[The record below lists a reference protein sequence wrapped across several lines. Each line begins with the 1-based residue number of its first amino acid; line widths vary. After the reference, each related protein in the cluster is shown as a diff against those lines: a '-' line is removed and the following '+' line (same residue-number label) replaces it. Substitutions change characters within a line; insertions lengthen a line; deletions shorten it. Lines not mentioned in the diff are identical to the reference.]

1 MANLT
6 GTWLGTYWQDDMPTR
21 FEMSIA
27 QGGNALSGNI
37 LDDGNLGEATITGE
51 AIGRNIQFSK
61 RYISISQGNILY
73 QGLLSEDEHLMQGE
87 WILKMYSS
95 TYGEMIDSG
104 RWEATRSE
112 NDLANELT
120 QYLAKKKE
128 LSLVS
133 GVLQPSI
140 IALKIETGTLTNHSA
155 DCTTRASGNV
165 PPVDR
170 IL

>member
-51 AIGRNIQFSK
+51 AIGRNVQFSK

-73 QGLLSEDEHLMQGE
+73 QGLLSEDENLMQGE

-95 TYGEMIDSG
+95 VHGEMTDSG
-104 RWEATRSE
+104 RWEAIRSE

-120 QYLAKKKE
+120 QYLARKKD
-128 LSLVS
+128 LALVS
-133 GVLQPSI
+133 G
-140 IALKIETGTLTNHSA
+140 AL
-155 DCTTRASGNV
+155 
-165 PPVDR
+165 
-170 IL
+170 

>member
-6 GTWLGTYWQDDMPTR
+6 GTWLGTYWQDDTPTR

-37 LDDGNLGEATITGE
+37 LDDGDLGEATITGE
-51 AIGRNIQFSK
+51 AIRRNVEFSK
-61 RYISISQGNILY
+61 RYVGVSQGNILY
-73 QGLLSEDEHLMQGE
+73 QGLLSEDENLMQGE
-87 WILKMYSS
+87 WILKMSS
-95 TYGEMIDSG
+95 PAYGEMTDSG

-133 GVLQPSI
+133 GVL
-140 IALKIETGTLTNHSA
+140 
-155 DCTTRASGNV
+155 
-165 PPVDR
+165 
-170 IL
+170 

>member
-61 RYISISQGNILY
+61 RYIRISQGNILY
-73 QGLLSEDEHLMQGE
+73 QGLLSEDENLIQGE
-87 WILKMYSS
+87 WILKMYSPV
-95 TYGEMIDSG
+95 YGEMTDSG
-104 RWEATRSE
+104 GWEATRNK
-112 NDLANELT
+112 NDLSNELT

-133 GVLQPSI
+133 GVL
-140 IALKIETGTLTNHSA
+140 
-155 DCTTRASGNV
+155 
-165 PPVDR
+165 
-170 IL
+170 

>member
-21 FEMSIA
+21 FEMVIA

-37 LDDGNLGEATITGE
+37 LDDGPLGEAKMTGE
-51 AIGRNIQFSK
+51 AIWRNVRFFK
-61 RYISISQGNILY
+61 RYIGISQGNILY
-73 QGLLSEDEHLMQGE
+73 QGLLSEDENLMQGE
-87 WILKMYSS
+87 WVLKMSS
-95 TYGEMIDSG
+95 PVYGEMTDSG

-112 NDLANELT
+112 NDLSNELT

-133 GVLQPSI
+133 GVL
-140 IALKIETGTLTNHSA
+140 
-155 DCTTRASGNV
+155 
-165 PPVDR
+165 
-170 IL
+170 

>member
-37 LDDGNLGEATITGE
+37 LDDGDLGEATMTGE
-51 AIGRNIQFSK
+51 AIGRNIQFTK
-61 RYISISQGNILY
+61 RYVSAFQGKILY
-73 QGLLSEDEHLMQGE
+73 QGLLSEDENLMQGK
-87 WILKMYSS
+87 WGLKMYSPA
-95 TYGEMIDSG
+95 YGEMTDSG

-112 NDLANELT
+112 NDLSNELT
-120 QYLAKKKE
+120 QYLARKKE

-133 GVLQPSI
+133 GVL
-140 IALKIETGTLTNHSA
+140 
-155 DCTTRASGNV
+155 
-165 PPVDR
+165 
-170 IL
+170 

>member
-6 GTWLGTYWQDDMPTR
+6 GTWLGTYWQDDMLTR

-37 LDDGNLGEATITGE
+37 LDDGDLGEATITGE
-51 AIGRNIQFSK
+51 AIGRNVQFSK
-61 RYISISQGNILY
+61 RYVGISQGNILY
-73 QGLLSEDEHLMQGE
+73 QGLLSEDENLMQGE
-87 WILKMYSS
+87 WILQMSS
-95 TYGEMIDSG
+95 PAYGEMTDSG

-128 LSLVS
+128 LISVS
-133 GVLQPSI
+133 GV
-140 IALKIETGTLTNHSA
+140 
-155 DCTTRASGNV
+155 R
-165 PPVDR
+165 
-170 IL
+170 

>member
-21 FEMSIA
+21 FEMSIT

-37 LDDGNLGEATITGE
+37 LDDGDLGEATITGE
-51 AIGRNIQFSK
+51 AIGRNVQFFK
-61 RYISISQGNILY
+61 RYIGFSQGSILY
-73 QGLLSEDEHLMQGE
+73 QGLLSENENLMEGE

-95 TYGEMIDSG
+95 VYGEMTDSG

-133 GVLQPSI
+133 GVL
-140 IALKIETGTLTNHSA
+140 
-155 DCTTRASGNV
+155 
-165 PPVDR
+165 
-170 IL
+170 

>member
-6 GTWLGTYWQDDMPTR
+6 GTWLGTYWQDDMPAR

-37 LDDGNLGEATITGE
+37 LDDGDLGEATITGE
-51 AIGRNIQFSK
+51 AIGRNVEFSK
-61 RYISISQGNILY
+61 RYIGISQGNILY
-73 QGLLSEDEHLMQGE
+73 QGLLSEDENLMQGE
-87 WILKMYSS
+87 WTLKMSS
-95 TYGEMIDSG
+95 PTYGEMTDSG

-112 NDLANELT
+112 NDLSNELT

-133 GVLQPSI
+133 SVL
-140 IALKIETGTLTNHSA
+140 
-155 DCTTRASGNV
+155 
-165 PPVDR
+165 
-170 IL
+170 

>member
-27 QGGNALSGNI
+27 KGGNALSGNI

-51 AIGRNIQFSK
+51 AIGRNIQFSR

-73 QGLLSEDEHLMQGE
+73 QGLLSENENLMEGE

-95 TYGEMIDSG
+95 VYGEMTDSG

-133 GVLQPSI
+133 GVL
-140 IALKIETGTLTNHSA
+140 
-155 DCTTRASGNV
+155 
-165 PPVDR
+165 
-170 IL
+170 

>member
-21 FEMSIA
+21 FEMVIA

-37 LDDGNLGEATITGE
+37 LDDGNLGEATITGR

-61 RYISISQGNILY
+61 RYVSAFQGKILY
-73 QGLLSEDEHLMQGE
+73 QGLLSKDENLMQGE
-87 WILKMYSS
+87 WGLKMYSS
-95 TYGEMIDSG
+95 AYGEITDSG

-112 NDLANELT
+112 NDLSNELT

-128 LSLVS
+128 LAPVS
-133 GVLQPSI
+133 SRP
-140 IALKIETGTLTNHSA
+140 
-155 DCTTRASGNV
+155 
-165 PPVDR
+165 
-170 IL
+170 

>member
-21 FEMSIA
+21 FEMVIA
-27 QGGNALSGNI
+27 QGGNI
-37 LDDGNLGEATITGE
+37 LDDDSQREATMTGE
-51 AIGRNIQFSK
+51 AIGRNVQFSK

-73 QGLLSEDEHLMQGE
+73 QGLLSEDENLMQGE
-87 WILKMYSS
+87 WILKMSS
-95 TYGEMIDSG
+95 SVYGEMTDSG

-112 NDLANELT
+112 NDLSNELT

-133 GVLQPSI
+133 GVL
-140 IALKIETGTLTNHSA
+140 
-155 DCTTRASGNV
+155 
-165 PPVDR
+165 
-170 IL
+170 

>member
-37 LDDGNLGEATITGE
+37 LDDGDLGEATITGK

-61 RYISISQGNILY
+61 RYISIPQGKILY
-73 QGLLSEDEHLMQGE
+73 QGLLSEDENLMQGE
-87 WILKMYSS
+87 WILKMSS
-95 TYGEMIDSG
+95 LAYGEMTDSG
-104 RWEATRSE
+104 RWEATRNE
-112 NDLANELT
+112 NDLSNELT

-133 GVLQPSI
+133 GVL
-140 IALKIETGTLTNHSA
+140 
-155 DCTTRASGNV
+155 
-165 PPVDR
+165 
-170 IL
+170 